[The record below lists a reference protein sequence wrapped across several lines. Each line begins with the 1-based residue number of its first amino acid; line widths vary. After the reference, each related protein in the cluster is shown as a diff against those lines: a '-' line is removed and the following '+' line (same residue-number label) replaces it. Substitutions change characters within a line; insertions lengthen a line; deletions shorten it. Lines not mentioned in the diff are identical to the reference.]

1 MRIKTLFRP
10 LSLLCPSLLPNYV
23 ELVTIVISTG
33 LYNLVSNMQR
43 CTMDLELR
51 ELERA
56 SINLIPKIVMMES
69 KTVLTQYIISKWSLE
84 YKTESIKTTAIW
96 PYC

>member
-1 MRIKTLFRP
+1 
-10 LSLLCPSLLPNYV
+10 
-23 ELVTIVISTG
+23 
-33 LYNLVSNMQR
+33 
-43 CTMDLELR
+43 MDLELR

>member
-1 MRIKTLFRP
+1 
-10 LSLLCPSLLPNYV
+10 
-23 ELVTIVISTG
+23 
-33 LYNLVSNMQR
+33 MQR

-84 YKTESIKTTAIW
+84 YKTESILPSCHIAMKLKTDPKVTRTRGLFSL
-96 PYC
+96 

>member
-1 MRIKTLFRP
+1 
-10 LSLLCPSLLPNYV
+10 
-23 ELVTIVISTG
+23 
-33 LYNLVSNMQR
+33 
-43 CTMDLELR
+43 MDLELR

-84 YKTESIKTTAIW
+84 YKTESNITVSSKLKMLMAFYLVIN
-96 PYC
+96 

>member
-1 MRIKTLFRP
+1 
-10 LSLLCPSLLPNYV
+10 
-23 ELVTIVISTG
+23 
-33 LYNLVSNMQR
+33 MQR

-84 YKTESIKTTAIW
+84 YKTESNKTLILL
-96 PYC
+96 

>member
-1 MRIKTLFRP
+1 
-10 LSLLCPSLLPNYV
+10 
-23 ELVTIVISTG
+23 
-33 LYNLVSNMQR
+33 
-43 CTMDLELR
+43 MDLELR

-84 YKTESIKTTAIW
+84 YKTESNITDVMASSIFKVENVDG
-96 PYC
+96 PLFSN

>member
-1 MRIKTLFRP
+1 
-10 LSLLCPSLLPNYV
+10 
-23 ELVTIVISTG
+23 
-33 LYNLVSNMQR
+33 
-43 CTMDLELR
+43 MDLELR

-84 YKTESIKTTAIW
+84 YKTESKTLDNIAGTKH
-96 PYC
+96 

>member
-1 MRIKTLFRP
+1 
-10 LSLLCPSLLPNYV
+10 
-23 ELVTIVISTG
+23 
-33 LYNLVSNMQR
+33 
-43 CTMDLELR
+43 MDLELR

-84 YKTESIKTTAIW
+84 YKTESNITDAMASSIFKVENVDGLLFSN
-96 PYC
+96 

>member
-1 MRIKTLFRP
+1 
-10 LSLLCPSLLPNYV
+10 
-23 ELVTIVISTG
+23 
-33 LYNLVSNMQR
+33 
-43 CTMDLELR
+43 MDLELR

-84 YKTESIKTTAIW
+84 YKTESNNTDVMASSIFKVENIDG
-96 PYC
+96 PLFSN

>member
-1 MRIKTLFRP
+1 
-10 LSLLCPSLLPNYV
+10 
-23 ELVTIVISTG
+23 
-33 LYNLVSNMQR
+33 MQR

-51 ELERA
+51 DLERA

-84 YKTESIKTTAIW
+84 YKTESNRRQSCLAETKL
-96 PYC
+96 

>member
-1 MRIKTLFRP
+1 MTLYRP
-10 LSLLCPSLLPNYV
+10 YRNCNF
-23 ELVTIVISTG
+23 EI
-33 LYNLVSNMQR
+33 MQR

-51 ELERA
+51 DLERA

-84 YKTESIKTTAIW
+84 YKTESNITDVMASSIFKVENVDGLLFSN
-96 PYC
+96 

>member
-1 MRIKTLFRP
+1 
-10 LSLLCPSLLPNYV
+10 
-23 ELVTIVISTG
+23 
-33 LYNLVSNMQR
+33 
-43 CTMDLELR
+43 MDLELR

-84 YKTESIKTTAIW
+84 YKTESNRRQSCLAETKL
-96 PYC
+96 